1 MYFSRELED
10 IRKELKTNIEDG
22 LTNKETEERLIK
34 NGKNILPSKEK
45 ESILKLFL
53 KEFTS
58 PIQIILIITVIIS
71 FLIGE
76 MVDAF
81 VIIFIILLDAT
92 IGTYQENRA
101 LKSAEALTK
110 MIKVKTKV
118 IRDGKEKVIDSEQ
131 LVVGD
136 ILILSSG
143 DKITADSRIIE
154 CNNLQ
159 VDESVLTGESMAS
172 IKHNKVLKENT
183 VLAERDNMLYA
194 GTNIMTGRVK
204 ALVVSTGAKTEI
216 GKIATTVSETEEEKS
231 PLTIRI
237 NKLSKQISIIIIII
251 ALISCIILFWQG
263 YETKAIF
270 LTVVALAVSAMP
282 EGLQLALTMALTI
295 ASNRMSKKNVIVK
308 KLNSV
313 ESLGSCT
320 IIASDKTGTLT
331 VNEQTARKI
340 VLKNKEVF
348 EITGTGYNKDGI
360 IIPKDRA
367 DIKKAQ
373 MLIEACAINNEA
385 TFKKV
390 KDEYKYYGDSIDI
403 AFLVLKEKLGTNSNL
418 EVKKIIPY
426 ESDKQYSAAFY
437 EKDGKLHCTVKGSL
451 EKVMSFSETK
461 KLYVEQ
467 NEELSKEGYRVIAV
481 CDGIVEDTKEENIK
495 NLDFLGL
502 VAFIDPIREEA
513 KISIQESHNA
523 GIKVVM
529 ITGDHPLTAFAIAKE
544 LNLVKEYEEVVTGL
558 ELEEAFSK
566 GEKYFDNFIKN
577 KKVFSRVTPTD
588 KLNIIESYKRMGEFV
603 AVTGDGV
610 NDAPAI
616 KSANIG
622 ISMGSGT
629 DVAKETSSMIIVD
642 DNFKT
647 IVEGIKEGRI
657 AYSNIRKI
665 VLFLLSCGMAEV
677 LFCLIS
683 ILTGY
688 DIPLIAI
695 QLLWINIVT
704 DGLQDIALSFETSN
718 NDVMKEKPRPTNES
732 IINKELLTEVIIFGA
747 TIALMIFG
755 AWKYLIDRN
764 TDILTARS
772 IVMLIMV
779 FVQNVHVLNCRSEKD
794 SIFKTKLSTNPLVV
808 TIILSSIL
816 LQLIITEIPFLAS
829 KLSITTLPFNTIII
843 VFAYSLIIIV
853 VSEIYKLIYRYINK
867 KKDKQKNTVVKH

>member
-1 MYFSRELED
+1 MYFSRDVED
-10 IRKELKTNIEDG
+10 IKKELNVDTEKG
-22 LTNKETEERLIK
+22 LSQKDAENRLQK
-34 NGKNILPSKEK
+34 NGKNVLPTKK
-45 ESILKLFL
+45 RDSILKLFF

-58 PIQIILIITVIIS
+58 PIQIILIVTVIIS

-76 MVDAF
+76 TVDAV
-81 VIIFIILLDAT
+81 VIIFIILVDA
-92 IGTYQENRA
+92 IMGTYQENKA

-110 MIKVKTKV
+110 LIKVKAKV
-118 IRDGKEKVIDSEQ
+118 IRDGKEKLIDSED

-136 ILILSSG
+136 ILVLASG
-143 DKITADSRIIE
+143 DKVTADARIIE
-154 CNNLQ
+154 TNNLQ
-159 VDESVLTGESMAS
+159 VDESLLTGESMS
-172 IKHNKVLKENT
+172 VSKINDTLKDDT
-183 VLAERDNMLYA
+183 ILAERKNMLYA
-194 GTNIMTGRVK
+194 GTNIMTGRAK
-204 ALVVSTGAKTEI
+204 ALIVATATETEI
-216 GKIATTVSETEEEKS
+216 GKIATKVSETEEEKS

-237 NKLSKQISIIIIII
+237 DKLSKQISVLIIVIS
-251 ALISCIILFWQG
+251 LISCIILFIKG

-282 EGLQLALTMALTI
+282 EGLPLALTMALTI

-340 VLKNKEVF
+340 VLKNNDTF
-348 EITGTGYNKDGI
+348 EITGTGYNKEGYV
-360 IIPKDRA
+360 IPVDKANLEKAKFLA
-367 DIKKAQ
+367 DI
-373 MLIEACAINNEA
+373 CAINNEA
-385 TFKKV
+385 TFKKE
-390 KDEYKYYGDSIDI
+390 KNEYKYYGDSIDI
-403 AFLVLKEKLGTNSNL
+403 AFLVLKEKMNISSNL
-418 EVKKIIPY
+418 ELKKLIPY

-451 EKVMSFSETK
+451 EKVMSFSEK
-461 KLYVEQ
+461 KDLYIKQ
-467 NEELSKEGYRVIAV
+467 NENLSKEGYRVIAV
-481 CDGIVEDTKEENIK
+481 CDGIVKDTNEESIK
-495 NLDFLGL
+495 DLDFLGM

-513 KISIQESHNA
+513 KISIKESHNA

-529 ITGDHPLTAFAIAKE
+529 ITGDHPLTAYAIAKE
-544 LNLVKEYEEVVTGL
+544 LELVSNQEEVVTGK
-558 ELEEAFSK
+558 ELEIAFSK

-588 KLNIIESYKRMGEFV
+588 KLNIVESYKRMGEFV

-622 ISMGSGT
+622 IAMGSGT
-629 DVAKETSSMIIVD
+629 DVAKETASMIIVD

-657 AYSNIRKI
+657 AYANIRKI

-683 ILTGY
+683 IITGY

-695 QLLWINIVT
+695 QLLWINVVT
-704 DGLQDIALSFETSN
+704 DGLQDIALSFETSS

-732 IINKELLTEVIIFGA
+732 IFNKELLSEVIIFGLS
-747 TIALMIFG
+747 IGLMIFS
-755 AWKYLIDRN
+755 AWKFLIDRN
-764 TDILTARS
+764 TDILLARS
-772 IVMLIMV
+772 IVMMIMV
-779 FVQNVHVLNCRSEKD
+779 FIQNIHVLNCRSEKE
-794 SIFKTKLSTNPLVV
+794 SVFRTKLSTNPLVG
-808 TIILSSIL
+808 TIILGSIM
-816 LQLIITEIPFLAS
+816 LQLIVTETPFLAS
-829 KLSITTLPFNTIII
+829 KLSVTSLPLGTIMII
-843 VFAYSLIIIV
+843 FLYSLIIIFIA
-853 VSEIYKLIYRYINK
+853 EIYKKIYRKAINK
-867 KKDKQKNTVVKH
+867 